1 MHNET
6 QICRNVPFEPC
17 ESIKCVD
24 LKTVFS
30 ISDDEDFHI
39 QKFNIS
45 ILPLEE
51 EDEKRYG
58 GKVIVSEE
66 VVEVEID
73 EDDRELILPRLMIFQ
88 KTYSTT

>member
-6 QICRNVPFEPC
+6 EICRNVTFEPC
-17 ESIKCVD
+17 ESMKCVD

-30 ISDDEDFHI
+30 ISDDEEFHI
-39 QKFNIS
+39 QNFNVS

-51 EDEKRYG
+51 EVEKRYG

-88 KTYSTT
+88 KTYATT